1 MNNYHAQLLPVG
13 EAAKFL
19 GVHPGTLRKWS
30 TERLIPCLRVGR
42 RRDRRFYRTD
52 LEKFL
57 RGEKEPWAAMNEG
70 SAF

>member
-1 MNNYHAQLLPVG
+1 MNNYHERLLPVG

-30 TERLIPCLRVGR
+30 RERLIPCYRVGR
-42 RRDRRFYRTD
+42 RRDRRFHRTD

-57 RGEKEPWAAMNEG
+57 RGEKEQWFAMNGG
-70 SAF
+70 SAS